1 MIRNHLNRV
10 LLIAAGVLFTSVGA
24 AETPQGASPGKADK
38 AAEHAARKS
47 AQHDAQ
53 RSELRLALHGPMD
66 AAMKQ
71 ELRRHAQRVARI
83 ERIKALALELKDK
96 EVIERANKLLEK
108 ETARHQK
115 WMATATTPSQANAK
129 AEAKGGA
136 R

>member
-1 MIRNHLNRV
+1 MIRNHLNRA
-10 LLIAAGVLFTSVGA
+10 LLIAAGVLFTSAGA
-24 AETPQGASPGKADK
+24 AETPHAASPAKADK

-53 RSELRLALHGPMD
+53 RAELRVALHGPMD
-66 AAMKQ
+66 AAMRQ

-83 ERIKALALELKDK
+83 ERIKSLALELKDK
-96 EVIERANKLLEK
+96 DVIERANKLLEK

-115 WMATATTPSQANAK
+115 WMATATAAPQVSAK